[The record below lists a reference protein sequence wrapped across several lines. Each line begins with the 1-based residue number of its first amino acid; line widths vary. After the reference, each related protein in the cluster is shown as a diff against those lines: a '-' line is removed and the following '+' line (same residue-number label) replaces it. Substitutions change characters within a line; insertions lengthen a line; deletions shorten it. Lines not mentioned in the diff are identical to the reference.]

1 VNFLWDSIT
10 SKISSAAQK
19 FSIIIF
25 GSSESE
31 DSRWLRILVLV
42 GVLTVALLVVSGLSA
57 FFLTLRGEEQTM
69 IPDIRHMDLVDALI
83 RLQEKDLYPHVQMRF
98 SSDPALKGKVI
109 DQQPAAGSVVKAGK
123 RVTLVVSQGS
133 VVDKVENFAGK
144 NLDDVRTHIQTLF
157 ATYKPLLRIKEPVT
171 YIFDKAPAGT
181 ILEQQPAAGTDLTG
195 LTDLTLIVS
204 RGPETSGT
212 TLISYVGIDFNQA
225 ISILA
230 KGNIPFL
237 FTVAEQDS
245 GQTRQFTVISQ
256 TPPPGTKAGDDLRLE
271 LVIAPPA
278 KTSDKQVF
286 GLFQCTLPKY
296 PVWVDLK
303 FEAVNISGDR
313 TVIFTMK
320 HPGGP
325 VSIPYYQ
332 EANTTLVLS
341 VFNQEVY
348 RDTVVSN

>member
-19 FSIIIF
+19 FCTVIF

-31 DSRWLRILVLV
+31 DSRWLRIIVLV
-42 GVLTVALLVVSGLSA
+42 GVLTVALLVVAGLSA

-69 IPDIRHMDLVDALI
+69 VPDIRRAELVDALI
-83 RLQEKDLYPHVQMRF
+83 RLQEKDLYPQVQMRF
-98 SSDPALKGKVI
+98 SSDPSLKGKVI

-123 RVTLVVSQGS
+123 RVTIVVSQGS

-171 YIFDKAPAGT
+171 YVFDKEPAGT
-181 ILEQQPAAGTDLTG
+181 ILEQQPAAGTDLTE

-204 RGPETSGT
+204 RGPETSVIK
-212 TLISYVGIDFNQA
+212 LISYVGIDFNQA
-225 ISILA
+225 IPILA
-230 KGNIPFL
+230 KANIPFF
-237 FTVAEQDS
+237 FTVAEPNP
-245 GQTRQFTVISQ
+245 GQTRQFAIVSQ
-256 TPPPGTKAGDDLRLE
+256 TPPPGTTAGDNLRLE
-271 LVIAPPA
+271 LAIAPPA
-278 KTSDKQVF
+278 KTPGELVF

-296 PVWVDLK
+296 PVWVDMK

-313 TVIFTMK
+313 TTIFTMK

-325 VSIPYYQ
+325 VSIPYYR
-332 EANTTLVLS
+332 EANTTLILS
-341 VFNQEVY
+341 IFNQEVY
-348 RDTVVSN
+348 RDTVVAN